1 MASSRACPGN
11 GTSRLCRRPLPTRG
25 DVGIGDAASTSGRS
39 IRHAPAPWLDQPG
52 GPTRS
57 GLRTRL
63 RSRGAG
69 IAGPESVAARRPG
82 LRCTSCLLYAG
93 ARRSLRSAQ
102 SVAHPLAEPGWCV
115 CAGIQGSSMQAD
127 GHAANRNPE
136 TRRAWFDAHPAHPE
150 QSPTP
155 APQGGN
161 GMGLWNSQPDPRSKV
176 ILSRRSRA
184 RSCRTTDIWMAG
196 TLPET
201 TPHGEHAA
209 TT

>member
-1 MASSRACPGN
+1 VASSRACLGN

-63 RSRGAG
+63 RSWGAG

-82 LRCTSCLLYAG
+82 SRCTSCLLYAG

-136 TRRAWFDAHPAHPE
+136 TRRAWFDAHPE

-161 GMGLWNSQPDPRSKV
+161 GMGLDRNSSYGAMGAPPRFVAPGDKQQ
-176 ILSRRSRA
+176 IGQCWA
-184 RSCRTTDIWMAG
+184 RY
-196 TLPET
+196 E
-201 TPHGEHAA
+201 
-209 TT
+209 